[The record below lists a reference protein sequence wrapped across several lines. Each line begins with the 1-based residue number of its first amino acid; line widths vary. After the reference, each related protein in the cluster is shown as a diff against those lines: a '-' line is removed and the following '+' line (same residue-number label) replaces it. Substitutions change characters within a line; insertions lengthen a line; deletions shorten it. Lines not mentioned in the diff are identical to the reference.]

1 MRITDLLNA
10 SSIDLNAKPL
20 NKKEAIEQAVKLMAA
35 STKLTEARIKS
46 NAAPFSIIITSLL
59 KRLSAHRFRLSG
71 NILAILSEALM
82 VERTILRATAE
93 EPNISSPSS

>member
-1 MRITDLLNA
+1 MSR
-10 SSIDLNAKPL
+10 P
-20 NKKEAIEQAVKLMAA
+20 A